1 MNEIQSYE
9 YCEETIKF
17 KQNIENSYLG
27 LCARLHK
34 IKTERLYE
42 ASYETWAVFLEELRI
57 DKLTAERMVKIYD
70 TFVLKYGIS
79 PAKIEG
85 AGGWSV
91 VAELLP
97 ISNSKEEAE
106 EALDYATGALRKDV
120 RIYVHAKRFGKE
132 SEKMCRHHDTYLV
145 RICRDCGDRWEEHEV
160 K

>member
-1 MNEIQSYE
+1 MNEIKAYE

-17 KQNIENSYLG
+17 KSAIENSYLG

-34 IKTERLYE
+34 IKEERLYE
-42 ASYETWAVFLEELRI
+42 ASYTSWTLFLEELKI
-57 DKLTAERMVKIYD
+57 DRATAERMVKIYD
-70 TFVLKYGIS
+70 IFILKYGIS

-91 VAELLP
+91 VAELIP
-97 ISNSKEEAE
+97 ISNSQKEAE
-106 EALDYATGALRKDV
+106 EALEYATGALRKDV

-132 SEKMCRHHDTYLV
+132 KEGMCTHKDTYV
-145 RICRDCGDRWEEHEV
+145 VEICRDCGDRWEVHEA

>member
-1 MNEIQSYE
+1 MTEIQAYN
-9 YCEETIKF
+9 YCEETIQLKGELE
-17 KQNIENSYLG
+17 KGYLG

-42 ASYETWAVFLEELRI
+42 ASYETWQLFLEELKI
-57 DKLTAERMVKIYD
+57 DRATAERMVKIYD
-70 TFVLKYGIS
+70 TFILRFNIS
-79 PAKIEG
+79 PAKIQG

-120 RIYVHAKRFGKE
+120 RIYVHAKRYGKE
-132 SEKMCRHHDTYLV
+132 LEKLCRHHDTYLV
-145 RICRDCGDRWEEHEV
+145 RICRDCGDRWEEHET